1 MGAKGAR
8 MVESTHKQQRP
19 RQQHHSGS
27 GCAKVLCLLGTL
39 LVFVYLAIVIV
50 AEKAFGEERHM
61 TFMLVYM
68 PQPPLLLPMAAM
80 VLLSLLARARR
91 LVWANALMLVVGIVA
106 LIPPTIP
113 HRARLHGRQPL
124 RVVTWN
130 VHESYHE
137 TPQMREVIEDLKPD
151 IVCLQE
157 ARRKEFA
164 EVLPGAQVA
173 HTHEVTTLT
182 RGRIISTRDI
192 RLGPYPNYRWGLE
205 TVIDLPQGRVRVLNV
220 HFITAFTGR
229 TVKQNSYDLAGF
241 LDHTRRGRENETA
254 AVVKWLQEPGENKI
268 VVGDF
273 NTPPNAEIYRRISA
287 EALNAFVAGRGWG
300 LTYRRER
307 PMVRIDHVFVKD
319 GPKPVHAF
327 ARDGKVSD
335 HRLVV
340 TDLVL
345 EKGN

>member
-1 MGAKGAR
+1 MAEHEPGGHNQR
-8 MVESTHKQQRP
+8 RP
-19 RQQHHSGS
+19 RRRHHSGC
-27 GCAKVLCLLGTL
+27 GCARVLCLLGTL
-39 LVFVYLAIVIV
+39 LVFVYLTIIIV
-50 AEKAFGEERHM
+50 AEKSFGEEHHL

-91 LVWANALMLVVGIVA
+91 LVIGNAVLLLVGIVA
-106 LIPPTIP
+106 LLPPTIP
-113 HRARLHGRQPL
+113 HRARLGGKQPL

-137 TPQMREVIEDLKPD
+137 TPQMREVLESLKPD

-157 ARRKEFA
+157 ARRKDFA
-164 EVLPGAQVA
+164 EVLPGAQAA

-182 RGRIISTRDI
+182 RGRIVSSRAL
-192 RLGPYPNYRWGLE
+192 RLGAYPNYRHGLE

-241 LDHTRRGRENETA
+241 LDHTREGRENETA
-254 AVVKWLQEPGENKI
+254 TVVKWLQEPGENKI
-268 VVGDF
+268 VAGDF

-287 EALNAFVAGRGWG
+287 EATNAFVAGRGWG

-307 PMVRIDHVFVKD
+307 PMVRIDHIFVKD
-319 GPKPVHAF
+319 GPKPVQTF

-335 HRLVV
+335 HRLVAA
-340 TDLVL
+340 DLVL
-345 EKGN
+345 SK